1 MTPASV
7 SPTVDKEL
15 SLAEMLADPIVI
27 AVMARDGV
35 TRQDMEGMIV
45 SVRDRLAGRRS
56 EDHDIGTRSFDTVA
70 FGGCQGQRRMS
81 SPD

>member
-7 SPTVDKEL
+7 SPTVDREL

-35 TRQDMEGMIV
+35 TRQDVEDLIV
-45 SVRDRLAGRRS
+45 SLVDGLTQRRFEDRG
-56 EDHDIGTRSFDTVA
+56 IGTRPFDTGA
-70 FGGCQGQRRMS
+70 LGECQGQRRMS
-81 SPD
+81 SPE

>member
-35 TRQDMEGMIV
+35 TRQDVEDLIV
-45 SVRDRLAGRRS
+45 YLGDGLTQRPF